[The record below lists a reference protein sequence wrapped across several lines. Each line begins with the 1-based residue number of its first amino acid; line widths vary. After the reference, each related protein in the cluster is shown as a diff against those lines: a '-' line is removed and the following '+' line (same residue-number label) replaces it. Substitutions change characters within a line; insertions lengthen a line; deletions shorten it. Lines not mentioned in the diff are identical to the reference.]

1 MKSFFIVPRYWLFIL
16 SGLLWS
22 IAGSI
27 LLWRAIGWIADI
39 PIEGEIVTESVG
51 MGLGIVLF
59 FVSFKKIA
67 QRYRSRISS
76 LPEKVAVY
84 KFISRKSALM
94 ILGMVTFGIILRL
107 SPFPK
112 HYLAVLYTAMGETLW
127 FGSFLFYTSW
137 IKMVSAK
144 ERIR

>member
-1 MKSFFIVPRYWLFIL
+1 MKSFFIVPRYWLLIV

-27 LLWRAIGWIADI
+27 LIWRAIGWITDI

-51 MGLGIVLF
+51 MCLGLVLF
-59 FVSFKKIA
+59 FVSFKKVA
-67 QRYRSRISS
+67 RRYRSRISS
-76 LPEKVAVY
+76 LPEKVAIY

-94 ILGMVTFGIILRL
+94 ILSMVTLGIILRL

-127 FGSFLFYTSW
+127 FGSFLFFSSW
-137 IKMVSAK
+137 IKMIGAK
-144 ERIR
+144 EHV

>member
-1 MKSFFIVPRYWLFIL
+1 LKSFFIVPRFWLFIV

-39 PIEGEIVTESVG
+39 PIEGEIVNEFV
-51 MGLGIVLF
+51 GIVLGIIF
-59 FVSFKKIA
+59 FLFLFKKVA
-67 QRYRSRISS
+67 RRYRSRISS
-76 LPEKVAVY
+76 LPEKVAIY

-94 ILGMVTFGIILRL
+94 ILGMVTFGIILRF

-127 FGSFLFYTSW
+127 LGSFLFFSSW
-137 IKMVSAK
+137 IKMIGAK
-144 ERIR
+144 EHA